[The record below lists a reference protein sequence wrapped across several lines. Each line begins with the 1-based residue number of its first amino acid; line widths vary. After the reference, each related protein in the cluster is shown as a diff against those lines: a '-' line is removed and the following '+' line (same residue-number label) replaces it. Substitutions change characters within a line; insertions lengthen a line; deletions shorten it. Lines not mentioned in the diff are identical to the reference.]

1 MSIRTILSADHAELE
16 RLCADMIAL
25 VDRPAPGDIAG
36 IAALRWQLARR
47 ITAHLA
53 LEDEYI
59 YRPAADGTLPRLGA
73 AAAAVKDELGE
84 LYAAYQAHIARW
96 PGYRLT
102 ADWATFRAE
111 ATALLAR
118 LQARIRR
125 EDAELY
131 PLLPE

>member
-1 MSIRTILSADHAELE
+1 MSIRTILSADHAELGL
-16 RLCADMIAL
+16 LCTEMIVL
-25 VDRPAPGDIAG
+25 VDRPAPGDIAA
-36 IAALRWQLARR
+36 IATLRWRLARR
-47 ITAHLA
+47 ITQHLA

-73 AAAAVKDELGE
+73 AAAVVKDELGE
-84 LYAAYQAHIARW
+84 LYAAYQAHIVKW
-96 PGYRLT
+96 PGDRLT
-102 ADWATFRAE
+102 ADWAAFRAE

-125 EDAELY
+125 EDEDLY